1 MKSIILNAY
10 GEAPYLADLA
20 MPEPGPTD
28 VLVRVV
34 AASVNPLDNKLQ
46 AGYLDG
52 FFPLTFPSK
61 LGTDLAGTVEK
72 TGSLTSRWR
81 AGDRVVA
88 RLAPTE
94 GGAFA
99 EFALVP
105 EDQLV
110 RIPEGIDFE
119 QAAGMPTAA
128 ATAWQALFE
137 TAELTAG
144 QTVLIHAGAG
154 GVGGF
159 AIQLAHSAG
168 ARVVATA
175 SGDGIEIARRLGAD
189 QVIDYRSED
198 FASAVSDIDIVL
210 DTVGGDTQQKSF
222 SVLRR
227 GGKLITVVSPPDETL
242 AKAHGVEVSFVFHA
256 SDANRLSAVVREILS
271 KGMSVLIDSSVPLQS
286 FREAFARQASGR
298 ARGKIII
305 RI

>member
-1 MKSIILNAY
+1 MRSIVLTAY
-10 GEAPYLADLA
+10 GEAPYLTEVA
-20 MPEPGPTD
+20 MPEPGTTD

-34 AASVNPLDNKLQ
+34 AASLNPLDNKLQ
-46 AGYLDG
+46 AGYMDG

-61 LGTDLAGTVEK
+61 MGTDVAGIVEK
-72 TGSLTSRWR
+72 TGSLMSRWR
-81 AGDRVVA
+81 VGDRVVA
-88 RLAPTE
+88 RLAPTA

-110 RIPEGIDFE
+110 LIPEGIDFD

-137 TAELTAG
+137 TAGLTAG

-154 GVGGF
+154 GVGSF
-159 AIQLAHSAG
+159 AIQFAHAAG

-189 QVIDYRSED
+189 QVIDYRAAD
-198 FASAVSDIDIVL
+198 FASAVSDADVVL
-210 DTVGGDTQQKSF
+210 DTIGGDTQQKSF
-222 SVLRR
+222 GVLRR
-227 GGKLITVVSPPDETL
+227 GGKLITIVSPPDETL
-242 AKAHGVEVSFVFHA
+242 AKAHGVEAAFVFHA
-256 SDANRLSAVVREILS
+256 SDGKRLSTVMKEIAS
-271 KGMSVLIDSSVPLQS
+271 KGMSPLIDSTFSLEA
-286 FREAFARQASGR
+286 FGEAFARQASGR
-298 ARGKIII
+298 ARGKISI